1 MASII
6 LPTFKWTAS
15 CQSLY
20 EQLEPDDELLVVVD
34 TESAP
39 AAGPVRE
46 RPDATL
52 VFAGE
57 PTGSSGKSN
66 AVAAGLEA
74 ASQDELLLTDSDVPR
89 GGGWLSR
96 LKSGVNEHG
105 AVTGGVLF
113 AHTGGAGRFPGW
125 LIEPLQAVFM
135 IILMLSGGLWGG
147 AAGFHRRHIDDM
159 DALVEDLRRTVTD
172 DLLIGE
178 HLTTSVE
185 ADFALTAVIPIEA
198 GVERFRDRWVRYALS
213 FRYGDDASLGVAFLF
228 GAIQAAALV
237 LIPLPTIL
245 FSLLLGGVVYWLF
258 DTARPTFLLTP
269 ITFVVN
275 IVFTGYAATRSEF
288 VWGDR
293 QYRWRDKFDVE
304 VIDN

>member
-6 LPTFKWTAS
+6 LPTFDWTAS

-20 EQLEPDDELLVVVD
+20 KQLGPEDELLVVVD
-34 TESAP
+34 TENAP

-52 VFAGE
+52 VLAGE
-57 PTGSSGKSN
+57 PTESSGKSN
-66 AVAAGLEA
+66 AVAAGLET
-74 ASQDELLLTDSDVPR
+74 ASQDEILLTDSDVPR
-89 GGGWLSR
+89 GEDWLSR
-96 LKSGVNEHG
+96 LKGGVDKHG

-113 AHTGGAGRFPGW
+113 AHTDGAGRFLGW

-135 IILMLSGGLWGG
+135 IILMFSGGLWGG

-159 DALVEDLRRTVTD
+159 DALLENLQRTVTD

-198 GVERFRDRWVRYALS
+198 DVGRFRDRWVRYALS
-213 FRYGDDASLGVAFLF
+213 FRYGDDASLGVAFLL
-228 GAIQAAALV
+228 GVIQATALV
-237 LIPLPTIL
+237 LVPLPTVL
-245 FSLLLGGVVYWLF
+245 LSLLLGGVVYWLF
-258 DTARPTFLLTP
+258 DTVRPTFLLTP
-269 ITFVVN
+269 VTFIINV
-275 IVFTGYAATRSEF
+275 VFTGYAATRSEF
-288 VWGDR
+288 VWGGR
-293 QYRWRDKFDVE
+293 HYRWRDKLDVE
-304 VIDN
+304 IIDN